1 MKIVLACIVMLFLL
15 IACDEFKEAPLSKC
29 NSNPST
35 VLLSEELA
43 ESTTDT
49 CPFAAYLVSRTED
62 KLVVDYQQMFVCGG
76 IKYGYDASIDGTDP
90 TILDV
95 AILSERGNAVTM
107 CACCKRMTVT
117 YKASAEKIA
126 QITQV
131 KILGEEDDWE
141 RVLPIEEE

>member
-1 MKIVLACIVMLFLL
+1 MKIVLAGFAVLLFLA
-15 IACDEFKEAPLSKC
+15 ACDEFKEAPLTKC
-29 NSNPST
+29 GTTQVT
-35 VLLSEELA
+35 VLAQELA

-62 KLVVDYQQMFVCGG
+62 KLVIDYQQMFICGG
-76 IKYGYDASIDGTDP
+76 VKYGYDAVLDHDP
-90 TILDV
+90 TILDIT
-95 AILSERGNAVTM
+95 ILSERGDSVTM

-117 YKASAEKIA
+117 YKAAAEKIA

-131 KILGEEDDWE
+131 KILGEDDDWE